1 MNQRRDV
8 ISRGHKIKVDNYT
21 LYLDVKM
28 HIDETG
34 DMHIAIIDRIK
45 VTEIFDRAKRKD
57 IDRIRQYP
65 FFHE

>member
-1 MNQRRDV
+1 MD
-8 ISRGHKIKVDNYT
+8 IASGGHKIRVHNYT

-28 HIDETG
+28 HIDGTG
-34 DMHIAIIDRIK
+34 DMDIATIDRVK

-57 IDRIRQYP
+57 IDAIRQYP